1 MGNFLSWYDIFRYG
15 HSIIFAGIHG
25 VLMAGIVLEWLWD
38 RRVWRLSLQDIS
50 GSGERHPPLVSIIV
64 TIHNEAVHIGRLLQG
79 LAVQDYPRIEF
90 VFVDDRS
97 CDESPALLRSF
108 TVKRPETRILRL
120 EENPGPN
127 RKQYALAKGIAAS
140 TGDLLLFTD
149 ADCEVQPGW
158 AGAMALRMVDPW
170 TGAVIAP
177 VFKKRGGPGF
187 LHLYQCYDHIVRY
200 IYLAGAA
207 GIGAS
212 GGGFGNNLM
221 LRRESLEKI
230 GGYETVPFSPTEDA
244 ALISLL
250 RSRSAC
256 RIRAAVG
263 SDVFVM
269 TKPEERWGSFVNQTL
284 RWNNGG
290 LFSPDRM
297 TRFNFNFLM
306 LMISTGTMAVPL
318 LFFLPGLWP
327 LPLGVLAAMIM
338 NTIVALG
345 PFGAGLPRAGAAY
358 LIQLLFTPVY
368 FTFLTI
374 LGYCRIRVTWKGNPV
389 KSKLGG

>member
-1 MGNFLSWYDIFRYG
+1 LNWYDIFRYG
-15 HSIIFAGIHG
+15 YSIIFAGIHV
-25 VLMAGIVLEWLWD
+25 VLMAGIVLEWLRD
-38 RRVWRLSLQDIS
+38 RRSSQGTIT
-50 GSGERHPPLVSIIV
+50 GPGGKPQPLVSVIV
-64 TIHNEAVHIGRLLQG
+64 PVHNEAARIGGLLQG

-97 CDESPALLRSF
+97 DDESLALLRSF
-108 TVKRPETRILRL
+108 RVKRPLTRILRL

-140 TGDLLLFTD
+140 AGDLLLFTD
-149 ADCEVQPGW
+149 ADCEVPPGW
-158 AGAMALRMVDPW
+158 AGAMTLRMADPR

-177 VFKKRGGPGF
+177 VFKKQEGPGF
-187 LHLYQCYDHIVRY
+187 FHLYQCYDHVIRY

-207 GIGAS
+207 GIGAG
-212 GGGFGNNLM
+212 GGGFGNNLI

-230 GGYETVPFSPTEDA
+230 GGYEAVPFSPTEDA

-256 RIRAAVG
+256 RIRAATG

-269 TKPEERWGSFVNQTL
+269 TKPEARWGSFVNQTL

-297 TRFNFNFLM
+297 TRLNFNFLM
-306 LMISTGTMAVPL
+306 IMISAGILAIPL
-318 LFFLPGLWP
+318 LPFLPGLWP

-345 PFGAGLPRAGAAY
+345 AFGAGLPRAGAAY
-358 LIQLLFTPVY
+358 LVQLLFTPVY

-374 LGYCRIRVTWKGNPV
+374 LGYCRIRITWKGKPV
-389 KSKLGG
+389 ESKRSDSDSNH